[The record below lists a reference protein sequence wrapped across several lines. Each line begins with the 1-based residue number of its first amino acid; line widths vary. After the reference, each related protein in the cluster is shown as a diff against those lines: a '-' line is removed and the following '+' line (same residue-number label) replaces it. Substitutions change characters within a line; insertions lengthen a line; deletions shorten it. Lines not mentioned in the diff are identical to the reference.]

1 MDIKVRNL
9 SIAYGKHTVVKDFD
23 CDIREGEILT
33 IIGPNGSGKSTIL
46 KAVTGLLPYQK
57 GTVHLYGKDL
67 KEWKSKEVSQK
78 IAVLPQIH
86 QAPGD
91 FTVEELISYGR
102 MPHQSWFRTDS
113 DDDREIVRWAMVTT
127 GVERFAKRK
136 IHQLSGGE
144 LQRVWLACTLAQ
156 KPRILFLD
164 EPTTY
169 LDIAHQLEIMEL
181 VRELCEKEGI
191 GIVMVLHDLGQAL
204 DISNRIIVIQDGKK
218 YSEGYA
224 EDVINCQM
232 LWDVYAVNGDL
243 VSVDSRPR
251 PLISYRFGQVLKE
264 ARQFACSQ
272 TGANVSGEIIQSI
285 ESDE

>member
-9 SIAYGKHTVVKDFD
+9 SVSYGSKKVIHDFD
-23 CDIREGEILT
+23 CEIREGEILT

-46 KAVTGLLPYQK
+46 KAVTGLLPYQE
-57 GTVHLYGKDL
+57 GTVELYGRDL
-67 KEWKSKEVSQK
+67 QDWKTKEISQR

-102 MPHQSWFRTDS
+102 MPHQSWFKTDS
-113 DDDREIVRWAMVTT
+113 KEDREIVAWAMETT
-127 GVERFAKRK
+127 GVKEFAKRK

-169 LDIAHQLEIMEL
+169 LDIAHQLEIMHL
-181 VRELCEKEGI
+181 VRDLCDKEGI

-204 DISNRIIVIQDGKK
+204 DVSNRIIVIQDGHK
-218 YSEGYA
+218 YSDGAA

-232 LWDVYAVNGDL
+232 LREVYEVNCDL
-243 VSVDSRPR
+243 VSVHSRPR
-251 PLISYRFGQVLKE
+251 PLISYRFDQRPGHYHHHHHHCHCGESRQQGVVLE
-264 ARQFACSQ
+264 
-272 TGANVSGEIIQSI
+272 NN
-285 ESDE
+285 